1 MRLDAEADL
10 MIALEAIKNELAQL
24 LPEVQSIESY
34 NRRVEDKII
43 RNKSQTGKIYRDIR
57 FQSEHIDEGRV
68 SARKLAD

>member
-57 FQSEHIDEGRV
+57 FQGEHIDEGRV